1 MQQES
6 ATVQQATIHKPLGR
20 NQDYQ
25 RAATNNDTFGMM
37 LVLNAHPVDHTV
49 DQVEQQIEYARGC
62 QACTFL

>member
-1 MQQES
+1 MYQES
-6 ATVQQATIHKPLGR
+6 QTAKQAAVHKQLGTR
-20 NQDYQ
+20 QDYQ

-62 QACTFL
+62 QSCSFL